1 MSEQDGHKLAGTPAP
16 AASRAR
22 ASSAGL
28 LPFLGVREF
37 AGAVAGAPAVISLGI
52 RREERASSS
61 ASDSPGRVVR
71 GARRLNGLGTC
82 GPGLT
87 RQTGHQ

>member
-22 ASSAGL
+22 ASLAGL
-28 LPFLGVREF
+28 LAFLGVLVL
-37 AGAVAGAPAVISLGI
+37 AGAVAGALAVISLGI

-61 ASDSPGRVVR
+61 ASDSPGPTCPR
-71 GARRLNGLGTC
+71 GRKGGL
-82 GPGLT
+82 
-87 RQTGHQ
+87 R